1 MFRDRGDD
9 VTPSRQSEGT
19 RKFSFWIIPRFFKTW
34 NSHAFNMGPTGFDWY
49 SLWIGHAFLP
59 GSSFPNSG
67 LTAGNKNM
75 SSYNL
80 SCQNES
86 RLIWLYLAPL
96 RPSTSSC
103 STLNMD
109 FLENVTTSLLVLQI
123 CTTSW
128 STDILKSVEIVFKS
142 YDDSLR
148 SYSPWSMPW
157 LMEDAGMNLVG
168 S

>member
-1 MFRDRGDD
+1 MMSLHHGRAKVLENFRFELFHVCTKRE
-9 VTPSRQSEGT
+9 TPMYITWAPLDLIDKVYGLDMR
-19 RKFSFWIIPRFFKTW
+19 SFLDQHFQIVV
-34 NSHAFNMGPTGFDWY
+34 
-49 SLWIGHAFLP
+49 
-59 GSSFPNSG
+59 
-67 LTAGNKNM
+67 LTACNRNM

-80 SCQNES
+80 SCQNGS

-157 LMEDAGMNLVG
+157 LMEDAGMTLVG